1 MSLGEN
7 RSPHELI
14 AKLQTNIGQVLVGK
28 QSAIELLLIALLCG
42 GHCLVE
48 DVPGVGKT
56 TLAHAF
62 ARSLGLLFQRI
73 QFTPDVLPSDI
84 TGFNVYD
91 LKRGAMTFHPGAIMS
106 QIILAD
112 EINRSSP
119 KTQSSLLEAMQEG
132 QVTVDGQT
140 YPLPQPFMVLATQNP
155 IEFSGTFPLP
165 EAQLDR
171 FLLRIHLGY
180 PTQSEELAILQQHLK
195 TRPVQTLAAVVTQSE
210 IETMQ
215 QGCETVLV
223 SEPILEYISRLIAWT
238 RVQETIALGISPR
251 GGIALMQAARAQAFL
266 AGRMFVIPDDV
277 QSMLEP
283 VWSHRLVLRPE
294 AALDR
299 TALVKLFGRLIR
311 ETKIPAL
318 S

>member
-1 MSLGEN
+1 MNPS
-7 RSPHELI
+7 ELLLKI
-14 AKLQTNIGQVLVGK
+14 RANIGQVVVGK
-28 QSAIELLLIALLCG
+28 QSAIDLLIIALLCR

-84 TGFNVYD
+84 TGYTLYD
-91 LKRGAMTFHPGAIMS
+91 LKQGAMTFHPGAIMS

-180 PTQSEELAILQQHLK
+180 PTQDEEIAILQQHLK
-195 TRPVQTLAAVVTQSE
+195 TRPVQSLSAVVTRPE
-210 IETMQ
+210 IEALQ
-215 QGCETVLV
+215 QACEAVLV
-223 SEPILEYISRLIAWT
+223 SDPIFEYLSRLVAWT
-238 RVQETIALGISPR
+238 RVQESIALGISPR

-283 VWSHRLVLRPE
+283 VWSHRLLLRPE

-299 TALVKLFGRLIR
+299 TALEKLFGRLIR

>member
-1 MSLGEN
+1 
-7 RSPHELI
+7 
-14 AKLQTNIGQVLVGK
+14 
-28 QSAIELLLIALLCG
+28 
-42 GHCLVE
+42 
-48 DVPGVGKT
+48 VGKT

-62 ARSLGLLFQRI
+62 ARSLGLMFQRI

-84 TGFNVYD
+84 TGYTVYD
-91 LKRGAMTFHPGAIMS
+91 LKQGAMTFHTGAIMS

-180 PTQSEELAILQQHLK
+180 PTQDEEIAILQQHLK
-195 TRPVQTLAAVVTQSE
+195 THLVQSLPAVVTQPE
-210 IETMQ
+210 IEALQ
-215 QGCETVLV
+215 QACEAVRV
-223 SEPILEYISRLIAWT
+223 SDPILEYISRLVAWT
-238 RVQETIALGISPR
+238 RVQEAIALGISPR

-266 AGRMFVIPDDV
+266 AGRTFVIPDDV
-277 QSMLEP
+277 QSLLEP

-311 ETKIPAL
+311 ETKIPVL

>member
-1 MSLGEN
+1 MEAT
-7 RSPHELI
+7 ELTR
-14 AKLQTNIGQVLVGK
+14 KLQDNIGQVLVGK
-28 QSAIELLLIALLCG
+28 QEAIQLLMIALLCR

-62 ARSLGLLFQRI
+62 ARSLGLMFQRI

-84 TGFNVYD
+84 TGYTVYD
-91 LKRGAMTFHPGAIMS
+91 LKQGAMTFHTGAIMS

-180 PTQSEELAILQQHLK
+180 PTQDEEIAILLQHLK
-195 TRPVQTLAAVVTQSE
+195 THLVQSLPAVVTQPE
-210 IETMQ
+210 IEALQ
-215 QGCETVLV
+215 QACEAVRV
-223 SEPILEYISRLIAWT
+223 SDPILEYISRLVAWT
-238 RVQETIALGISPR
+238 RVQEAIALGISPR

-266 AGRMFVIPDDV
+266 AGRTFVIPDDV
-277 QSMLEP
+277 QSLLEP

-311 ETKIPAL
+311 ETKIPVL

>member
-1 MSLGEN
+1 MDQT
-7 RSPHELI
+7 ELTQ
-14 AKLQTNIGQVLVGK
+14 KLQDNIGQVLVGK
-28 QSAIELLLIALLCG
+28 QEAIQLLMIALLCR

-62 ARSLGLLFQRI
+62 ARSLGLVFQRI

-84 TGFNVYD
+84 TGYTVYD
-91 LKRGAMTFHPGAIMS
+91 LKQGAMTFHTGAIMS

-180 PTQSEELAILQQHLK
+180 PTQEEEIAILQQHLK
-195 TRPVQTLAAVVTQSE
+195 TRLVQSLPAVVTQPE
-210 IETMQ
+210 IETLQ
-215 QGCETVLV
+215 QACEAVLV
-223 SEPILEYISRLIAWT
+223 SDPILEYISRLVAWT
-238 RVQETIALGISPR
+238 RVQDAIALGISPR

-266 AGRMFVIPDDV
+266 AGRTFVIPDDV
-277 QSMLEP
+277 QSLLEP

>member
-180 PTQSEELAILQQHLK
+180 PTQSEEQAILQQHLK

>member
-1 MSLGEN
+1 MDQT
-7 RSPHELI
+7 ELTQ
-14 AKLQTNIGQVLVGK
+14 KLQTNIGQVLVGK
-28 QSAIELLLIALLCG
+28 QEAIQLLMIALLCR

-62 ARSLGLLFQRI
+62 ARSLGLVFQRI

-84 TGFNVYD
+84 TGYTVYD
-91 LKRGAMTFHPGAIMS
+91 LKQGAMTFHTGAIMS

-180 PTQSEELAILQQHLK
+180 PTQEEEIAILQQHLK
-195 TRPVQTLAAVVTQSE
+195 TRLVQSLPAVVTQPE
-210 IETMQ
+210 IETLQ
-215 QGCETVLV
+215 QACEAVLV
-223 SEPILEYISRLIAWT
+223 SDPILEYISRLVAWT
-238 RVQETIALGISPR
+238 RVQDAIALGISPR

-266 AGRMFVIPDDV
+266 AGRTFVIPDDV
-277 QSMLEP
+277 QSLLEP

>member
-1 MSLGEN
+1 MEAT
-7 RSPHELI
+7 ELTR
-14 AKLQTNIGQVLVGK
+14 KLQDNIGQVLVGK
-28 QSAIELLLIALLCG
+28 QEAIQLLMIALLCR

-62 ARSLGLLFQRI
+62 ARSLGLMFQRI

-84 TGFNVYD
+84 TGYTVYD
-91 LKRGAMTFHPGAIMS
+91 LKQGAMTFHTGAIMS

-180 PTQSEELAILQQHLK
+180 PTQDEEIAILQQHLK
-195 TRPVQTLAAVVTQSE
+195 THLVQSLPAVVTQPE
-210 IETMQ
+210 IEALQ
-215 QGCETVLV
+215 QACEAVRV
-223 SEPILEYISRLIAWT
+223 SDPILEYISRLVAWT
-238 RVQETIALGISPR
+238 RVQEAIALGISPR

-266 AGRMFVIPDDV
+266 AGRTFVIPDDV
-277 QSMLEP
+277 QSLLEP

-311 ETKIPAL
+311 ETKIPVL

>member
-1 MSLGEN
+1 MEAT
-7 RSPHELI
+7 ELTR
-14 AKLQTNIGQVLVGK
+14 KLQDNIGQVLVGK
-28 QSAIELLLIALLCG
+28 QEAIQLLMIALLCR

-62 ARSLGLLFQRI
+62 ARSLGLMFQRI

-84 TGFNVYD
+84 TGYTVYD
-91 LKRGAMTFHPGAIMS
+91 LKQGAMTFHTGAIMS

-180 PTQSEELAILQQHLK
+180 PTQDEEIAILQQHLK
-195 TRPVQTLAAVVTQSE
+195 THLVQSLPAVVTQPE
-210 IETMQ
+210 IEALQ
-215 QGCETVLV
+215 QACEAVRV
-223 SEPILEYISRLIAWT
+223 SDPILEYISSLVAWT
-238 RVQETIALGISPR
+238 RVQEAIALGISPR

-266 AGRMFVIPDDV
+266 AGRTFVIPDDV
-277 QSMLEP
+277 QSLLEP

-311 ETKIPAL
+311 ETKIPVL

>member
-28 QSAIELLLIALLCG
+28 QEAIQLLMIALLCR

-62 ARSLGLLFQRI
+62 ARSLGLVFQRI

-84 TGFNVYD
+84 TGYTVYD
-91 LKRGAMTFHPGAIMS
+91 LKQGAMTFHTGAIMS

-180 PTQSEELAILQQHLK
+180 PTQEEEIAILQQHLK
-195 TRPVQTLAAVVTQSE
+195 TRLVQSLPAVVKQPE
-210 IETMQ
+210 IETLQ
-215 QGCETVLV
+215 QACEAVLV
-223 SEPILEYISRLIAWT
+223 SDPILEYISRLVAWT
-238 RVQETIALGISPR
+238 RVQDAIALGIIPR

-266 AGRMFVIPDDV
+266 AGRTFVIPDDV
-277 QSMLEP
+277 QSLLEP

>member
-1 MSLGEN
+1 MNSAEN
-7 RSPHELI
+7 LDPIERLKKI
-14 AKLQTNIGQVLVGK
+14 QDNIGQILVGK
-28 QSAIELLLIALLCG
+28 QDTIKLLLIALLCR

-84 TGFNVYD
+84 TGYNLYD
-91 LKRGAMTFHPGAIMS
+91 LKQGAMTFHPGAIMS

-171 FLLRIHLGY
+171 FLLRLHLGY
-180 PTQSEELAILQQHLK
+180 PSPAEEVAILQQHLK
-195 TRPVQTLAAVVTQSE
+195 TRLVQSLPAVVTQLE
-210 IETMQ
+210 IEALQ
-215 QGCETVLV
+215 QACEAVLV
-223 SEPILEYISRLIAWT
+223 SDPILEYISRLVAWT
-238 RVQETIALGISPR
+238 RVQESIALGISPR

-266 AGRMFVIPDDV
+266 AGRTFVIPDDV
-277 QSMLEP
+277 QSLLEP

-299 TALVKLFGRLIR
+299 TALTKLFGRLIR
-311 ETKIPAL
+311 ETRIPAL

>member
-1 MSLGEN
+1 MEAT
-7 RSPHELI
+7 ELTR
-14 AKLQTNIGQVLVGK
+14 KLQDNIGQVLVGK
-28 QSAIELLLIALLCG
+28 QEAIQLLMIALLCR

-62 ARSLGLLFQRI
+62 ARSLGLMFQRI

-84 TGFNVYD
+84 TGYTVYD
-91 LKRGAMTFHPGAIMS
+91 LKQGAMTFHTGAIMS

-180 PTQSEELAILQQHLK
+180 PTQDEEIAILLQHLK
-195 TRPVQTLAAVVTQSE
+195 TH
-210 IETMQ
+210 
-215 QGCETVLV
+215 LV
-223 SEPILEYISRLIAWT
+223 PL
-238 RVQETIALGISPR
+238 
-251 GGIALMQAARAQAFL
+251 
-266 AGRMFVIPDDV
+266 
-277 QSMLEP
+277 LEP

-311 ETKIPAL
+311 ETKIPVL

>member
-1 MSLGEN
+1 MEAT
-7 RSPHELI
+7 ELTR
-14 AKLQTNIGQVLVGK
+14 KLQDNIGQVLVGK
-28 QSAIELLLIALLCG
+28 QEAIQLLMIALLCR

-62 ARSLGLLFQRI
+62 ARSLGLMFQRI

-84 TGFNVYD
+84 TGYTVYD
-91 LKRGAMTFHPGAIMS
+91 LKQGAMTFHTGAIMS

-180 PTQSEELAILQQHLK
+180 PTQDEEIAILQQHLK
-195 TRPVQTLAAVVTQSE
+195 THLVQSLPAVVTQPE
-210 IETMQ
+210 IEALQ
-215 QGCETVLV
+215 QACEAVRV
-223 SEPILEYISRLIAWT
+223 SDPILEYISRLVAWT
-238 RVQETIALGISPR
+238 RVQEAIALGISPR

-266 AGRMFVIPDDV
+266 AGRTFVIPDDV
-277 QSMLEP
+277 QSLLEP

-311 ETKIPAL
+311 ETKIPVL
-318 S
+318 L

>member
-1 MSLGEN
+1 MNPGEK
-7 RSPHELI
+7 RYPDDLLK
-14 AKLQTNIGQVLVGK
+14 KLRANIGQVLIGK
-28 QSAIELLLIALLCG
+28 QEAIELLLNALLCH
-42 GHCLVE
+42 GHCLIE

-62 ARSLGLLFQRI
+62 ARSLGLDFQRI

-84 TGFNVYD
+84 TGYTVYD
-91 LKRGAMTFHPGAIMS
+91 LKQGAMTFHPGAIMS

-155 IEFSGTFPLP
+155 IEFAGTFPLP

-180 PTQSEELAILQQHLK
+180 PSPTEEMAILQQHL
-195 TRPVQTLAAVVTQSE
+195 TPRMVQELPAVVTQVE
-210 IETMQ
+210 ITALQ
-215 QGCETVLV
+215 QTCAEVLA
-223 SEPILEYISRLIAWT
+223 SEPILEYITRLVAWT
-238 RVQETIALGISPR
+238 RVQESITLGISPR
-251 GGIALMQAARAQAFL
+251 GGIALMQAARAKAFL
-266 AGRMFVIPDDV
+266 AGRTFVIPDDV

-299 TALVKLFGRLIR
+299 TALAKLFGRLIR
-311 ETKIPAL
+311 ETKIPTL

>member
-1 MSLGEN
+1 MDMT
-7 RSPHELI
+7 ELTR
-14 AKLQTNIGQVLVGK
+14 KLQDNIGQVLVGK
-28 QSAIELLLIALLCG
+28 QAAIQLLLAALLCR

-62 ARSLGLLFQRI
+62 SRSLGLQFQRI

-84 TGFNVYD
+84 TGYNVYD
-91 LKRGAMTFHPGAIMS
+91 LKQGAMTFHPGAIMS
-106 QIILAD
+106 QVILAD

-155 IEFSGTFPLP
+155 IEFAGTFPLP

-171 FLLRIHLGY
+171 FLLKIHLGY
-180 PTQSEELAILQQHLK
+180 PTLDEEKAILQQHL
-195 TRPVQTLAAVVTQSE
+195 TFRPVQALAPVVTEQE
-210 IETMQ
+210 IEALQ
-215 QGCETVLV
+215 LACAAVLV
-223 SEPILEYISRLIAWT
+223 SDPILEYISRLVAWT
-238 RVQETIALGISPR
+238 RVQEPILLGISPR

-266 AGRMFVIPDDV
+266 EGRSFVIPDDV
-277 QSMLEP
+277 QSLLEP

-294 AALDR
+294 AALDN
-299 TALVKLFGRLIR
+299 TALAKLFGRLIR
-311 ETKIPAL
+311 ETKIPL
-318 S
+318 LT

>member
-28 QSAIELLLIALLCG
+28 QEAIQLLMIALLCR

-62 ARSLGLLFQRI
+62 ARSLGLVFQRI

-84 TGFNVYD
+84 TGYTVYD
-91 LKRGAMTFHPGAIMS
+91 LKQGAMTFHTGAIMS

-180 PTQSEELAILQQHLK
+180 PTQEEEIAILQQHLK
-195 TRPVQTLAAVVTQSE
+195 TRLVQSLPAVVKQPE
-210 IETMQ
+210 IETLQ
-215 QGCETVLV
+215 QACEAVLV
-223 SEPILEYISRLIAWT
+223 SDPILEYISRLVAWT
-238 RVQETIALGISPR
+238 RVQDAIALGISPR

-266 AGRMFVIPDDV
+266 AGRTFVIPDDV
-277 QSMLEP
+277 QSLLEP

>member
-1 MSLGEN
+1 MNPS
-7 RSPHELI
+7 ELLLKI
-14 AKLQTNIGQVLVGK
+14 RANIGQVLVGK
-28 QSAIELLLIALLCG
+28 QSAIDLLIIALLCR

-84 TGFNVYD
+84 TGYNVYD
-91 LKRGAMTFHPGAIMS
+91 LKQGAMTFHPGAIMS

-155 IEFSGTFPLP
+155 IEFSGT
-165 EAQLDR
+165 
-171 FLLRIHLGY
+171 
-180 PTQSEELAILQQHLK
+180 
-195 TRPVQTLAAVVTQSE
+195 
-210 IETMQ
+210 
-215 QGCETVLV
+215 
-223 SEPILEYISRLIAWT
+223 
-238 RVQETIALGISPR
+238 
-251 GGIALMQAARAQAFL
+251 
-266 AGRMFVIPDDV
+266 
-277 QSMLEP
+277 
-283 VWSHRLVLRPE
+283 
-294 AALDR
+294 
-299 TALVKLFGRLIR
+299 
-311 ETKIPAL
+311 
-318 S
+318 